1 MRTAVLM
8 TVRAPRERSE
18 IRERRGSA
26 AHTGRLSPPHPPVL
40 PPELEPAESE
50 GCFAVAGATALEPAV
65 TGEPTAARLGLLCL
79 ISHPATRIGAYLG
92 QSEGRLILWRGS
104 EGNLCGR
111 RGPDPTL
118 STGARSRGSAPGG
131 LCGQVGRSSGLLL
144 AWHSTN
150 PIELMA
156 PSPDDRRPEGARVR
170 KAANKSLDRRW
181 ELVRGG
187 REAGS
192 PGTCCC
198 RPAAELAQ
206 AGVSR

>member
-1 MRTAVLM
+1 MPKGVRVRVPSPVPNIRNIVRNLASSLIPNSLHVQHTCNKEVRLEAMRTAVLM

-131 LCGQVGRSSGLLL
+131 LCGQVGRSS
-144 AWHSTN
+144 
-150 PIELMA
+150 
-156 PSPDDRRPEGARVR
+156 
-170 KAANKSLDRRW
+170 
-181 ELVRGG
+181 
-187 REAGS
+187 
-192 PGTCCC
+192 
-198 RPAAELAQ
+198 
-206 AGVSR
+206 